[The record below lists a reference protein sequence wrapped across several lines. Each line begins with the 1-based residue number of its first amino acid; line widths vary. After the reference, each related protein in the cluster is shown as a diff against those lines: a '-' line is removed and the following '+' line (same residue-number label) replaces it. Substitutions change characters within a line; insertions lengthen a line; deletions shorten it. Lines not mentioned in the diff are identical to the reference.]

1 MSESERNEA
10 ETGRR
15 SDEDALLVA
24 IFEHDR
30 ASQTGLAT
38 VLGWVSPK
46 GKPNK
51 VKVNRCA
58 KRLKGSKLLKDERG
72 PLLLTDKGKEEAKRV
87 RLKRD
92 PAGARCG

>member
-24 IFEHDR
+24 IFEHAR

-38 VLGWVSPK
+38 VLG
-46 GKPNK
+46 
-51 VKVNRCA
+51 
-58 KRLKGSKLLKDERG
+58 
-72 PLLLTDKGKEEAKRV
+72 
-87 RLKRD
+87 
-92 PAGARCG
+92 AGIAQGQAEQSQSQSLRQSA